1 MAWLKRKDHGRDF
14 KSALEG
20 GIVSALDWQ
29 QSAWAQQFRDRTGFA
44 VQVFPIDTP
53 RDPARHLLAAARLAE
68 ELGLDAFFVGDHPAW
83 ALDPFVHLAAIA
95 ASTNRIRLGV
105 NVCCALYRHPVMT
118 ARLAADVDNLSGGRL
133 ILGLGNG
140 WDGNEFANLGLP
152 FPPARKRQQALE
164 EAITIMRGVWR
175 DEPFTFEGQHFQC
188 TGARVSPAPIQRPSL
203 PIMIAG
209 GGERVTLRQVARYA
223 DACNIF
229 QVDPFGAG
237 LITPEVVAGKLSILA
252 EHCAAV
258 GRDYDTVLRTYGTG
272 WTILAPDERSLEAK
286 MARYFP
292 DGVEQRYTGTW
303 RHFVSGAT
311 PEQAVDHFRAL
322 RAAGVQYFIVE
333 TLDAADTETITLLA
347 KEVAPRV

>member
-1 MAWLKRKDHGRDF
+1 MLQPITGTPQDGIVN
-14 KSALEG
+14 ALEY
-20 GIVSALDWQ
+20 Q
-29 QSAWAQQFRDRTGFA
+29 QSAWAQQFRDRPGFA

-53 RDPARHLLAAARLAE
+53 EDPARHLLEAARLAE

-95 ASTNRIRLGV
+95 ATTHRIRLGV

-152 FPPARKRQQALE
+152 FPPARDRQQALE
-164 EAITIMRGVWR
+164 EAITIMLGAWQE
-175 DEPFTFEGQHFQC
+175 EPFSFEGKHFKC
-188 TGARVSPAPIQRPSL
+188 TGAHVSPEPIQRPSL

-229 QVDPFGAG
+229 QVDPFGQG
-237 LITPEVVAGKLSILA
+237 VNQVTPERVADKLSILG
-252 EHCAAV
+252 EHCAAI

-292 DGVEQRYTGTW
+292 DGLEQRYAGTW

-311 PEQAVDHFRAL
+311 PEQAVDQFRAL

-333 TLDAADTETITLLA
+333 TLDATDTETITLLA

>member
-1 MAWLKRKDHGRDF
+1 MG
-14 KSALEG
+14 ALEE
-20 GIVSALDWQ
+20 GIVYALDWQ

-68 ELGLDAFFVGDHPAW
+68 ELGLDGFFVGDHPAW

-95 ASTNRIRLGV
+95 ATTQRIRLGV

-118 ARLAADVDNLSGGRL
+118 ARLAADVDNLSDGRL
-133 ILGLGNG
+133 TLGLGNG

-152 FPPARKRQQALE
+152 FPPARERQQALE
-164 EAITIMRGVWR
+164 EAITIMRGVWGE
-175 DEPFTFEGQHFQC
+175 DPFSFEGQHFQC
-188 TGARVSPAPIQRPSL
+188 TGARVSPAPMQRPSL
-203 PIMIAG
+203 PIMVAG

-229 QVDPFGAG
+229 QVDPFGQG
-237 LITPEVVAGKLSILA
+237 LVTPEAVANKLSILA
-252 EHCAAV
+252 EHCAAI
-258 GRDYDTVLRTYGTG
+258 GRDYDTVLRTFGTG
-272 WTILAPDERSLEAK
+272 WTILAPDERSLEVK

-311 PEQAVDHFRAL
+311 TQQAIDHFRAL
-322 RAAGVQYFIVE
+322 RTAGIQYFIVE
-333 TLDAADTETITLLA
+333 TLDATDIETITLLA
-347 KEVAPRV
+347 NEVAPRV

>member
-1 MAWLKRKDHGRDF
+1 MRMET
-14 KSALEG
+14 ALN
-20 GIVSALDWQ
+20 SLDWQ
-29 QSAWAQQFRDRTGFA
+29 QSAWPQQFRDRTGFA

-53 RDPARHLLAAARLAE
+53 TDPAGHLVAAARLAE
-68 ELGLDAFFVGDHPAW
+68 ELGFDAFFVGDHPAW

-95 ASTNRIRLGV
+95 ANTHRIRLGV

-140 WDGNEFANLGLP
+140 WDANEFANLGLP
-152 FPPARKRQQALE
+152 FPAARERQQALE
-164 EAITIMRGVWR
+164 EAITIMRGVWQ
-175 DEPFTFEGQHFQC
+175 DKPFTFEGQHFRC
-188 TGARVSPAPIQRPSL
+188 TKARVSPAPIQRPSL

-229 QVDPFGAG
+229 QVDPFGQG
-237 LITPEVVAGKLSILA
+237 LTQITPEVVASKLSILA
-252 EHCAAV
+252 EHCAAI

-286 MARYFP
+286 MSRYFP
-292 DGVEQRYTGTW
+292 DGIAQRYTGTW
-303 RHFVSGAT
+303 RHFVSGWT

-322 RAAGVQYFIVE
+322 RGAGIQYFIVE

-347 KEVAPRV
+347 KEVVPRV

>member
-1 MAWLKRKDHGRDF
+1 LN
-14 KSALEG
+14 
-20 GIVSALDWQ
+20 WQ
-29 QSAWAQQFRDRTGFA
+29 PSAWARQFQDQPGFA

-53 RDPARHLLAAARLAE
+53 TDPGHHLLAAARLAE

-95 ASTNRIRLGV
+95 ATTRRIRLGV

-118 ARLAADVDNLSGGRL
+118 ARLAADLDNLSNGRL

-140 WDGNEFANLGLP
+140 WDGNEFGNLGLL
-152 FPPARKRQQALE
+152 FPPAGKRQQALE
-164 EAITIMRGVWR
+164 EAITMMRGVWR

-237 LITPEVVAGKLSILA
+237 LITPEVVTGKLSILA

-303 RHFVSGAT
+303 RHFVWGAT

-333 TLDAADTETITLLA
+333 TLDATDTETITLLA

>member
-1 MAWLKRKDHGRDF
+1 
-14 KSALEG
+14 
-20 GIVSALDWQ
+20 
-29 QSAWAQQFRDRTGFA
+29 
-44 VQVFPIDTP
+44 
-53 RDPARHLLAAARLAE
+53 
-68 ELGLDAFFVGDHPAW
+68 
-83 ALDPFVHLAAIA
+83 
-95 ASTNRIRLGV
+95 
-105 NVCCALYRHPVMT
+105 MT
-118 ARLAADVDNLSGGRL
+118 ARLAADVDNLSSGRL
-133 ILGLGNG
+133 TLGLGNG

-152 FPPARKRQQALE
+152 FPPPRERQQALE

-175 DEPFTFEGQHFQC
+175 EEPFTFDGQHFRC
-188 TGARVSPAPIQRPSL
+188 TGARVSPPPIQRPAL

-229 QVDPFGAG
+229 QVDPFGQG
-237 LITPEVVAGKLSILA
+237 FNQITPEVAAGKLSILR
-252 EHCAAV
+252 EHCAAI

-292 DGVEQRYTGTW
+292 DGIEQRYTGTW

-322 RAAGVQYFIVE
+322 RAAGIQYFIVE

-347 KEVAPRV
+347 KEVAPHV

>member
-1 MAWLKRKDHGRDF
+1 M
-14 KSALEG
+14 
-20 GIVSALDWQ
+20 
-29 QSAWAQQFRDRTGFA
+29 
-44 VQVFPIDTP
+44 
-53 RDPARHLLAAARLAE
+53 
-68 ELGLDAFFVGDHPAW
+68 
-83 ALDPFVHLAAIA
+83 
-95 ASTNRIRLGV
+95 
-105 NVCCALYRHPVMT
+105 
-118 ARLAADVDNLSGGRL
+118 
-133 ILGLGNG
+133 
-140 WDGNEFANLGLP
+140 
-152 FPPARKRQQALE
+152 
-164 EAITIMRGVWR
+164 
-175 DEPFTFEGQHFQC
+175 
-188 TGARVSPAPIQRPSL
+188 
-203 PIMIAG
+203 
-209 GGERVTLRQVARYA
+209 
-223 DACNIF
+223 
-229 QVDPFGAG
+229 
-237 LITPEVVAGKLSILA
+237 ITPEVVAGKLSILA

>member
-1 MAWLKRKDHGRDF
+1 VNTLN
-14 KSALEG
+14 
-20 GIVSALDWQ
+20 WQ
-29 QSAWAQQFRDRTGFA
+29 QSAWARRFQDQPGFA

-53 RDPARHLLAAARLAE
+53 TDPARQLLAAARLAE
-68 ELGLDAFFVGDHPAW
+68 ELGFDAFFVGDHPAW
-83 ALDPFVHLAAIA
+83 ALDPFVHLAAIG
-95 ASTNRIRLGV
+95 TTTHRIRLGV

-118 ARLAADVDNLSGGRL
+118 ARLAADVDNLSNGRL

-152 FPPARKRQQALE
+152 FPPARERQRALE
-164 EAITIMRGVWR
+164 EAVTIMRGVWR
-175 DEPFTFEGQHFQC
+175 EEPFTFEGQHFQC
-188 TGARVSPAPIQRPSL
+188 TGARVSPSPIQHPAP

-229 QVDPFGAG
+229 QVDPFGQG
-237 LITPEVVAGKLSILA
+237 FKPITPEVVAGKLSILA
-252 EHCAAV
+252 EHCAAI

-286 MARYFP
+286 MAHYFP
-292 DGVEQRYTGTW
+292 DGVERRYTGTW

-311 PEQAVDHFRAL
+311 PEQAVEHFRAL
-322 RAAGVQYFIVE
+322 RAAGIQYFIVE
-333 TLDAADTETITLLA
+333 TLDARDTETITLLA
-347 KEVAPRV
+347 TEVAPRV